1 MLGSHV
7 LDHRLH
13 TVGGKGAV
21 AVVGRTEKVCRL
33 GNRRVGMFR
42 VRVVAQAG
50 RAREALLAVGTII
63 VLVTVVF
70 LKFLVAVE

>member
-7 LDHRLH
+7 LEHRLH
-13 TVGGKGAV
+13 SVRGEGAV
-21 AVVGRTEKVCRL
+21 AIVGQAEKVCQF
-33 GNRRVGMFR
+33 GMFR

-50 RAREALLAVGTII
+50 RAREALLAVGTVI

-70 LKFLVAVE
+70 LKLLVAVE